1 MKFDYQPDTSKEDL
15 MLAQKVWA
23 VIGAN
28 QNPRKFGNKI
38 YRKLKNNNYKV
49 FAVNPFYQTVD
60 DDPCYASLTDLPE
73 KPAVL
78 DMVVS
83 PAKGIPFIKEA
94 AALGIQYIWLQPGTY
109 DDSVMSLIDELGLTA
124 VQACVLVAI
133 R

>member
-1 MKFDYQPDTSKEDL
+1 MKFEYQPDTSKEDL

-38 YRKLKNNNYKV
+38 YRKLKTNNYKV

-60 DDPCYASLTDLPE
+60 GDPCYAALADLPE

-83 PAKGIPFIKEA
+83 PAKGIPFLKEA
-94 AALGIQYIWLQPGTY
+94 AAFGIQYIWLQPGTY
-109 DDSVMSLIDELGLTA
+109 DDSLMALIDELGLTA